1 MHRGTDGPTD
11 GRSGPIEDAWARI
24 RTWEPLKEGILSPS
38 PLTSLATHA
47 RASKIAARYNPSAVR
62 RVRLRL

>member
-1 MHRGTDGPTD
+1 
-11 GRSGPIEDAWARI
+11 
-24 RTWEPLKEGILSPS
+24 
-38 PLTSLATHA
+38 LATHA